1 MKNKKNII
9 EKIKA
14 TAIWKEQTRIE
25 KAMGDWFGS
34 QFFFLTDTKN
44 IC

>member
-1 MKNKKNII
+1 MKNKNIV

-25 KAMGDWFGS
+25 KAMADWFAI
-34 QFFFLTDTKN
+34 FFLTDTKN